1 MSYLGLREACYLW
14 SFYLPKSGNK
24 KRVKGNVF
32 IIAGRA
38 GVGKTAFVERLIP
51 KLKSA
56 GLSVT
61 TMKVSKSAFQPDYPA
76 KDIHRHLQAGAD
88 RSIISQPDGT
98 YVFKQSVS
106 FEDLLESERKNCDIL
121 LLEGVPQGDFPVIE
135 VVRIG
140 RAHFPDE
147 QIWLT
152 VTDRPVGRDLEVK
165 TADEAAE
172 QMMNLVGL
180 TPA

>member
-1 MSYLGLREACYLW
+1 M
-14 SFYLPKSGNK
+14 
-24 KRVKGNVF
+24 KGNVF

-51 KLKSA
+51 ALKSA
-56 GLSVT
+56 GLTVT
-61 TMKVSKSAFQPDYPA
+61 TMKVSKSAFEPAYPA

-106 FEDLLESERKNCDIL
+106 FDKLLENERKNSDVL
-121 LLEGVPQGDFPVIE
+121 LLEGMPRGEFPVIE

-140 RAHFPDE
+140 RAHFPDD
-147 QIWLT
+147 QVWLT
-152 VTDRPVGRDLEVK
+152 VTDRPVGRELEVEN
-165 TADEAAE
+165 ADQAAE
-172 QMMNLVGL
+172 QMMSLIGL

>member
-1 MSYLGLREACYLW
+1 ME
-14 SFYLPKSGNK
+14 N
-24 KRVKGNVF
+24 
-32 IIAGRA
+32 
-38 GVGKTAFVERLIP
+38 
-51 KLKSA
+51 
-56 GLSVT
+56 
-61 TMKVSKSAFQPDYPA
+61 
-76 KDIHRHLQAGAD
+76 
-88 RSIISQPDGT
+88 
-98 YVFKQSVS
+98 
-106 FEDLLESERKNCDIL
+106 ERKNCDVL

-152 VTDRPVGRDLEVK
+152 VTDRPVGRELEVK

-172 QMMNLVGL
+172 QMMSLIGL

>member
-1 MSYLGLREACYLW
+1 M
-14 SFYLPKSGNK
+14 
-24 KRVKGNVF
+24 KGNVF

-51 KLKSA
+51 HLKSA

-61 TMKVSKSAFQPDYPA
+61 TMKISKSAFQPDYPA

-98 YVFKQSVS
+98 YVFKQAVS
-106 FEDLLESERKNCDIL
+106 FEDLLENERKNCDVL

-147 QIWLT
+147 RIWLT
-152 VTDRPVGRDLEVK
+152 VTDRPVGRELEVK
-165 TADEAAE
+165 NADEAAE
-172 QMMNLVGL
+172 QMISLIGL

>member
-1 MSYLGLREACYLW
+1 MQ
-14 SFYLPKSGNK
+14 
-24 KRVKGNVF
+24 GNVF

-51 KLKSA
+51 NLKSA
-56 GLSVT
+56 GLTVT
-61 TMKVSKSAFQPDYPA
+61 TMKISKSAFQPDYPA

-98 YVFKQSVS
+98 YVFKQAVT
-106 FEDLLESERKNCDIL
+106 FDDLLENERKNCDVL

-152 VTDRPVGRDLEVK
+152 VTDRPVGRELEVK
-165 TADEAAE
+165 TAEEAAE
-172 QMMNLVGL
+172 QMMSRIGL